1 MLEQITNGTT
11 IIANV
16 IVIVTAIITT
26 IITLRK

>member
-16 IVIVTAIITT
+16 VVIVTAIITT
-26 IITLRK
+26 IVTLRK